1 MYYWSIGSH
10 PIEEFQMTNTFFAV
24 VDAAGEFK
32 KHGRMDTGEYSTQ
45 REAEAFRQSLSNP
58 DDYTVQSFTEEMD
71 AE

>member
-1 MYYWSIGSH
+1 
-10 PIEEFQMTNTFFAV
+10 MTNTFFAI

-32 KHGRMDTGEYSTQ
+32 RHGRMDTGEYSTQ
-45 REAEAFRQSLSNP
+45 REAEAFHQSLSNP